1 MNTIV
6 NPDELAPPAAKYA
19 HAVVTTG
26 PTRWLHTSGVVPI
39 RPDGTVPE
47 SIDEQAAAV
56 WHNLGAILE
65 AAAMPV
71 ASVVSASTYVVAGV
85 ELAPVMAERDRFM
98 DGHLAASTLV
108 TVPALVR
115 PEWLLEVSLVAA
127 R

>member
-1 MNTIV
+1 
-6 NPDELAPPAAKYA
+6 
-19 HAVVTTG
+19 
-26 PTRWLHTSGVVPI
+26 VPI